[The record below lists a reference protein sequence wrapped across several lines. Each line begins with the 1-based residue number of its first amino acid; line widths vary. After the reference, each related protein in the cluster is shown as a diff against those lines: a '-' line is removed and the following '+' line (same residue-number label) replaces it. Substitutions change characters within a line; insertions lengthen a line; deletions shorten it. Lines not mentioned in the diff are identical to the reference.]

1 MTISMYA
8 LSVPV
13 FDRYLGNLIN
23 ILDKGAAYA
32 AERKID
38 DTVLTGMRIY
48 PDMFPLLPDRLIA
61 ADFAKGASAR
71 LAGVEVPKYE
81 DSEKT
86 FAELKARCQK
96 TRDFLATLKPEQF
109 DGAENRTINITIA
122 GAPARFVGLP
132 YLTGFALPNFCFH
145 ATTAYNLLRRPVCR
159 WASATS
165 SAAKPAPDHRRTH
178 ETVTAL
184 IGLLAAATAAARRHR
199 RLEDRGRYH
208 RQEKAV
214 IRITEAN
221 GVFTGKIEKLLD
233 PAKQDSKCDECTDD
247 PGANR

>member
-48 PDMFPLLPDRLIA
+48 PDMFPLLRQIMIA

-109 DGAENRTINITIA
+109 DGAGTAPSTSPLP
-122 GAPARFVGLP
+122 GAPAEFVGRRTR
-132 YLTGFALPNFCFH
+132 TGLRCPTYFH
-145 ATTAYNLLRRPVCR
+145 ATTAYNLLRQ
-159 WASATS
+159 AG
-165 SAAKPAPDHRRTH
+165 APLGKRDF
-178 ETVTAL
+178 
-184 IGLLAAATAAARRHR
+184 IG
-199 RLEDRGRYH
+199 G
-208 RQEKAV
+208 
-214 IRITEAN
+214 
-221 GVFTGKIEKLLD
+221 
-233 PAKQDSKCDECTDD
+233 
-247 PGANR
+247 

>member
-13 FDRYLGNLIN
+13 FDRYLGNLMN
-23 ILDKGAAYA
+23 ILDKGAAHA

-48 PDMFPLLPDRLIA
+48 PDMFPMLRQIMIA

-109 DGAENRTINITIA
+109 EGAETRTINITIA
-122 GAPARFVGLP
+122 GAPAEFVGLP
-132 YLTGFALPNFCFH
+132 YLTGFALPNFYFH
-145 ATTAYNLLRRPVCR
+145 ATTAYNLLRHAGVPLGKR
-159 WASATS
+159 
-165 SAAKPAPDHRRTH
+165 DF
-178 ETVTAL
+178 
-184 IGLLAAATAAARRHR
+184 IG
-199 RLEDRGRYH
+199 G
-208 RQEKAV
+208 
-214 IRITEAN
+214 
-221 GVFTGKIEKLLD
+221 
-233 PAKQDSKCDECTDD
+233 
-247 PGANR
+247 